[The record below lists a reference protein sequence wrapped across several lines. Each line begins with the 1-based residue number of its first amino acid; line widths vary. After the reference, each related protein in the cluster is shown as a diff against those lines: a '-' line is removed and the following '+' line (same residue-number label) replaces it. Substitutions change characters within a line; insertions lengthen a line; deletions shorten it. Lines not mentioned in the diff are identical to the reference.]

1 MSKNKSNYCPGC
13 GCFDYV
19 NENIVGEGF
28 RECRACGQE
37 WWTDI
42 KYEQELM
49 VIEDIK
55 PNPQYGGRTLVEK
68 TTAYR
73 LSNGEL
79 IEDKEMAVKEQK
91 ELDIRLK
98 IDALIDEYLSPYTA
112 KRLTDEG
119 GIIEIKEEA
128 VSLWAVK
135 QFLYSYRDWLKK
147 IE

>member
-1 MSKNKSNYCPGC
+1 MRHSPTEDLEDFY
-13 GCFDYV
+13 
-19 NENIVGEGF
+19 NEP
-28 RECRACGQE
+28 
-37 WWTDI
+37 
-42 KYEQELM
+42 EQTKTLM

-79 IEDKEMAVKEQK
+79 IEDKETAVKEQK

-112 KRLTDEG
+112 KRLTDDG
-119 GIIEIKEEA
+119 GILEIKEEA

-135 QFLYSYRDWLKK
+135 QFLYSYKSWLKK